1 MKMINGLGVK
11 IMRKGTNWLYN
22 WALKLPAWALCTV
35 VTVSVATTLMAVLLG
50 AVFILA
56 GVVEKVIDVSDFTIG
71 VVLCILGL
79 FFLYFTFHV
88 IDAFFD
94 RVVQTE
100 IENNKK
106 CKDKSKN

>member
-11 IMRKGTNWLYN
+11 IMKKVTNWLYN

-35 VTVSVATTLMAVLLG
+35 MVVSVVITLMGMLLAMLFVLTS
-50 AVFILA
+50 VT
-56 GVVEKVIDVSDFTIG
+56 ENVIVLSDFTIG
-71 VVLCILGL
+71 FVLTIFSLVL
-79 FFLYFTFHV
+79 LYFTLPI
-88 IDAFFD
+88 IDSFFD

-106 CKDKSKN
+106 RKDKSKE